1 MKFIELKNVNKVYS
15 TGVTALADMSVT
27 IQKGEF
33 VFVIGHTASGKSTF
47 IKMLYREE
55 KPTKGSVVVGG
66 VNVAKLRNGRVY
78 KLRRKIGVV
87 FQDFKLL
94 PKLTVYENVAFALEC
109 LGMKASEIK
118 PKVMKAIEIVGLKEK
133 VRSFPHQL
141 SGGEQQRVCI
151 ARAIVNEPKLL
162 ICDEPTGNL
171 DPETSKEIMKVI
183 DDINKEL
190 KTTVIMATHD
200 KDIVNRM
207 KKRVLLIEHG
217 VLTGD
222 YLKGSYKSH
231 KAFRIVGRSIRDAFK
246 SVFRN
251 FSLSMAS
258 ILCATI
264 TLMVVSISLIIAGNV
279 ENATNSLENEL
290 SIVVY
295 LEKTATDDDIN
306 YIKSNIE
313 KLKNVDEV
321 TFKSKNEWKLE
332 ISEYSAE
339 MGTVFSTYDVNPL
352 LDSFTVT
359 VKDVNDLE
367 NITTEIRK
375 MDKIESANYGEDT
388 VDTIISV
395 FDVVKK
401 ATIFVVI
408 ALIFVTAFLITNT
421 IKLTIYS
428 RKNEIEIMRLVGAS
442 NVTIKL
448 PFVIEGFI
456 IGFLGSLIPIIVTI
470 YGYIIAYN
478 KLDGH
483 IITDLIK
490 LIEPYNFVFNISLL
504 VAGLGALIGMFGSLR
519 AVRKYLKI

>member
-27 IQKGEF
+27 IEKGEF

-55 KPTKGSVVVGG
+55 KPTKGNVIVGG
-66 VNVAKLRNGRVY
+66 VNVAKLRNGRVF

-109 LGMKASEIK
+109 LGMKAKDIR

-171 DPETSKEIMKVI
+171 DPETSKEIMNVI
-183 DDINKEL
+183 DNINKEL

-231 KAFRIVGRSIRDAFK
+231 E
-246 SVFRN
+246 SV
-251 FSLSMAS
+251 
-258 ILCATI
+258 
-264 TLMVVSISLIIAGNV
+264 
-279 ENATNSLENEL
+279 
-290 SIVVY
+290 
-295 LEKTATDDDIN
+295 
-306 YIKSNIE
+306 
-313 KLKNVDEV
+313 
-321 TFKSKNEWKLE
+321 
-332 ISEYSAE
+332 
-339 MGTVFSTYDVNPL
+339 
-352 LDSFTVT
+352 
-359 VKDVNDLE
+359 
-367 NITTEIRK
+367 
-375 MDKIESANYGEDT
+375 
-388 VDTIISV
+388 
-395 FDVVKK
+395 
-401 ATIFVVI
+401 
-408 ALIFVTAFLITNT
+408 
-421 IKLTIYS
+421 
-428 RKNEIEIMRLVGAS
+428 
-442 NVTIKL
+442 
-448 PFVIEGFI
+448 
-456 IGFLGSLIPIIVTI
+456 
-470 YGYIIAYN
+470 
-478 KLDGH
+478 
-483 IITDLIK
+483 
-490 LIEPYNFVFNISLL
+490 
-504 VAGLGALIGMFGSLR
+504 
-519 AVRKYLKI
+519 